1 MNRILFLCTGNSA
14 RSQMAEGLARA
25 LGGGRVEV
33 WSAGIEPKGV
43 HPMAVRVMAERGI
56 DISGQ
61 SSKDLSAVPRDPGV
75 VVTLCDNADAFGR
88 TAAEIE
94 SRIIRLMAIA
104 AGPEGPLTLH
114 GRVAL
119 VTGAGRGIGAATAR
133 AFAEAGA
140 RVALLDRDGAGLEK
154 VAAETGGA
162 AYPADVTDDAAVARV
177 VHDVVARQGRLD
189 ILVNNAGIVR
199 DAALADVTD
208 ADWSATL
215 DVNLRG
221 TMVCARA
228 AVPHMK
234 ANGFGRILSATSIVA
249 RTGNY
254 GQTAYTAS
262 KAGLIG
268 LTRTGARE
276 LGPKGITANAVAP
289 GFIETEMVKSVPP
302 KIMAE
307 VVART
312 PAGRMGRPEEVAGVY
327 LFLASDLASFIN
339 GAVVGVDGGLLL

>member
-1 MNRILFLCTGNSA
+1 
-14 RSQMAEGLARA
+14 MATA
-25 LGGGRVEV
+25 
-33 WSAGIEPKGV
+33 
-43 HPMAVRVMAERGI
+43 
-56 DISGQ
+56 SGAP
-61 SSKDLSAVPRDPGV
+61 DVLSLR
-75 VVTLCDNADAFGR
+75 
-88 TAAEIE
+88 
-94 SRIIRLMAIA
+94 
-104 AGPEGPLTLH
+104 

-133 AFAEAGA
+133 VFARAGA
-140 RVALLDRDGAGLEK
+140 HVALLDREPAGLGA
-154 VAAETGGA
+154 VTAETGGLA
-162 AYPADVTDDAAVARV
+162 FPADVTDDAAVRHAV
-177 VHDVVARQGRLD
+177 DGIVARWGRLD

-221 TMVCARA
+221 AVVCARA
-228 AVPHMK
+228 ALPHMK
-234 ANGFGRILSATSIVA
+234 AAGFGRILSATSIVA

-262 KAGLIG
+262 KAGIIG
-268 LTRTGARE
+268 LTRTWARE

-289 GFIETEMVKSVPP
+289 GFIETEMVRSVPA
-302 KIMAE
+302 KVMAD

-312 PAGRMGRPEEVAGVY
+312 PAGRMGRPDEVASVY
-327 LFLASDLASFIN
+327 LFLASDLASFVN